1 MRRRIFRVLR
11 WLGAIVL
18 AIVLVMLVLGW
29 RAFGH
34 RAEGARLERM
44 NQSPERRDGVFVDP
58 QPIVNDSFGVFTAW
72 RNASAFTSPG
82 SLAIDP
88 IDPHRF
94 DSPPASGLRVT
105 WLGHSAVLLELEG
118 VRILTDPMWS
128 DRAGPYSFVG
138 PTRWYPP
145 LIALD
150 RLPHVDA
157 VVISHDHYDHLD
169 MKTILQ
175 MNDWPTRFVV
185 PLGVGA
191 HLEYWGIAPEKI
203 VELDWWENT
212 RIGAATITAAPARHA
227 SGRTLWDR
235 DAKLWAGWSFASDRH
250 RVFFSGD
257 TGPFPGMRE
266 IGERLGP
273 FDVAMIEVG
282 QYGRSWPDWHI
293 GPERAVEAVG
303 MLRGQTMLPIHWG
316 LLTLSFHGWTEPIE
330 RTLAA
335 AKEKNV
341 TVATPKPGQ
350 SFEPDVAIPRERWWP
365 DVPWKTAEE
374 SPLRATG
381 MD

>member
-1 MRRRIFRVLR
+1 
-11 WLGAIVL
+11 
-18 AIVLVMLVLGW
+18 
-29 RAFGH
+29 
-34 RAEGARLERM
+34 
-44 NQSPERRDGVFVDP
+44 
-58 QPIVNDSFGVFTAW
+58 
-72 RNASAFTSPG
+72 
-82 SLAIDP
+82 
-88 IDPHRF
+88 
-94 DSPPASGLRVT
+94 
-105 WLGHSAVLLELEG
+105 
-118 VRILTDPMWS
+118 
-128 DRAGPYSFVG
+128 
-138 PTRWYPP
+138 
-145 LIALD
+145 
-150 RLPHVDA
+150 A

-330 RTLAA
+330 
-335 AKEKNV
+335 
-341 TVATPKPGQ
+341 
-350 SFEPDVAIPRERWWP
+350 
-365 DVPWKTAEE
+365 
-374 SPLRATG
+374 
-381 MD
+381 